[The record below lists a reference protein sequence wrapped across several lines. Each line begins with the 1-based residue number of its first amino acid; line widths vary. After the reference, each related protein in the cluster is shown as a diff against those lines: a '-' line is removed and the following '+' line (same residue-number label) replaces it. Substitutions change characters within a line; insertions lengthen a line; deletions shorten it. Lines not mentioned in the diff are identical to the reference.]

1 MSKYFIFI
9 PNLLSIIRI
18 VLVYPILYNIFLG
31 NFIVSIIYF
40 VIASVTD
47 ALDGFLARKMDW
59 QTQLG
64 KILDPVADKLLL
76 SGTIFILWLN
86 EYIPFYI
93 FIIFISRDIAI
104 LIGAAIKMSL
114 IESATP
120 LPNFLGKFTTI
131 LQIVYIAFI
140 YLKEIMNFE
149 FSLISLDVFIV
160 FITVLSL
167 IVYSADWFKDI
178 KNYHKNE

>member
-31 NFIVSIIYF
+31 YIILSIIYF

-104 LIGAAIKMSL
+104 LIGAAIKMTL

>member
-31 NFIVSIIYF
+31 NFIISIIYF

-86 EYIPFYI
+86 DYIPFYI

-104 LIGAAIKMSL
+104 LIGAAIKMTL

-149 FSLISLDVFIV
+149 FSLTSLDVFIV

>member
-31 NFIVSIIYF
+31 NFIISIIYF

-86 EYIPFYI
+86 DYIPFYI

-167 IVYSADWFKDI
+167 IVYSANWFKDI

>member
-18 VLVYPILYNIFLG
+18 ALVYPILYNIFLG

-104 LIGAAIKMSL
+104 LIGAAIKMTL

-140 YLKEIMNFE
+140 YLKEIMNIK
-149 FSLISLDVFIV
+149 FSLTSLDVFIV

>member
-9 PNLLSIIRI
+9 PNLLSIVRI
-18 VLVYPILYNIFLG
+18 ALVYPILNNIFLG
-31 NFIVSIIYF
+31 NFVVSIIYF
-40 VIASVTD
+40 VIASITD

-93 FIIFISRDIAI
+93 FVIFISRDVAI
-104 LIGAAIKMSL
+104 LIGAAIKMTL
-114 IESATP
+114 IESVTP

-131 LQIVYIAFI
+131 LQIVYIAII
-140 YLKEIMNFE
+140 YLKEITNFE
-149 FSLISLDVFIV
+149 FTLAPLDIFIV
-160 FITVLSL
+160 LITVLSL
-167 IVYSADWFKDI
+167 MVYAYDWFKDI
-178 KNYHKNE
+178 KNYHQNE

>member
-1 MSKYFIFI
+1 
-9 PNLLSIIRI
+9 
-18 VLVYPILYNIFLG
+18 
-31 NFIVSIIYF
+31 
-40 VIASVTD
+40 
-47 ALDGFLARKMDW
+47 MDW

-104 LIGAAIKMSL
+104 LIGAAIKMTL

-149 FSLISLDVFIV
+149 FSLTL
-160 FITVLSL
+160 
-167 IVYSADWFKDI
+167 
-178 KNYHKNE
+178 